1 LRPMPGARQTGMLV
15 RNPKRNELKPA
26 TAAVAVMRLRF
37 NSELG
42 SAEVVENSEISYP
55 ACK

>member
-1 LRPMPGARQTGMLV
+1 MPGARQTGMLV
-15 RNPKRNELKPA
+15 KNPNRNELKPA

-37 NSELG
+37 KSELG
-42 SAEVVENSEISYP
+42 LAEIVEHFKNSYP